1 MNSNVFLLILLCYF
15 SLSFFL
21 LNLNDILMKSFAVSE
36 QKLEIAI
43 DYAHFISP
51 LNQDNQVK
59 VLLKYLQSNI
69 NDITEINN
77 KSINAIMKVYST
89 NGTLLK
95 TTSFPDG
102 FAYNSSQPVQLA
114 TNIVD
119 DSITSINATLQ
130 ITNLEKTQPL
140 SNPVTINLNLGEIID
155 K

>member
-1 MNSNVFLLILLCYF
+1 MKSKVFLLILLCYF
-15 SLSFFL
+15 SFAFFP
-21 LNLNDILMKSFAVSE
+21 LNLNDILMKSFAISE
-36 QKLEIAI
+36 QKIEIAI

-69 NDITEINN
+69 KDITEINN

-95 TTSFPDG
+95 TSSFPDG
-102 FAYNSSQPVQLA
+102 FVYNSSQPVQLA

-119 DSITSINATLQ
+119 NSITSINATLQ
-130 ITNLEKTQPL
+130 ITNFEKTQSL
-140 SNPVTINLNLGEIID
+140 SNPVTINLNLGDIVD

>member
-1 MNSNVFLLILLCYF
+1 MNCKVFLLILLCYF
-15 SLSFFL
+15 SLSFFA

-36 QKLEIAI
+36 QKFEIAI

-59 VLLKYLQSNI
+59 ILLKYLQSNI

-102 FAYNSSQPVQLA
+102 FVYNSSQPVPLA

>member
-1 MNSNVFLLILLCYF
+1 MKSKVFLLILLCYF
-15 SLSFFL
+15 SFAFFP
-21 LNLNDILMKSFAVSE
+21 LNLNDILMKSFAISE
-36 QKLEIAI
+36 QKFEIAI

-69 NDITEINN
+69 KDITEINN

-95 TTSFPDG
+95 TSSFPDG
-102 FAYNSSQPVQLA
+102 FVYNSSQPVQLA

-119 DSITSINATLQ
+119 NSITSINATLQ
-130 ITNLEKTQPL
+130 ITNFEKTQSL
-140 SNPVTINLNLGEIID
+140 SNPVTINLNLGDIVD

>member
-1 MNSNVFLLILLCYF
+1 
-15 SLSFFL
+15 
-21 LNLNDILMKSFAVSE
+21 MKSFAISE
-36 QKLEIAI
+36 QKIEIAI

-69 NDITEINN
+69 KDITEINN

-95 TTSFPDG
+95 TSSFPDG
-102 FAYNSSQPVQLA
+102 FVYNSSQPVQLA

-119 DSITSINATLQ
+119 NSITSINATLQ
-130 ITNLEKTQPL
+130 ITNFEKTQSL
-140 SNPVTINLNLGEIID
+140 SNPVTINLNLGDIVD

>member
-1 MNSNVFLLILLCYF
+1 MKSKVFLLILLCYF
-15 SLSFFL
+15 SFPFFS
-21 LNLNDILMKSFAVSE
+21 LNLNDILMKSFAISE
-36 QKLEIAI
+36 QKIEIAI

-69 NDITEINN
+69 KDITEINN

-95 TTSFPDG
+95 TSSFPDG
-102 FAYNSSQPVQLA
+102 FVYNSSQPVQLA

-119 DSITSINATLQ
+119 NSITSINATLQ
-130 ITNLEKTQPL
+130 ITNFEKTQSL
-140 SNPVTINLNLGEIID
+140 SNPVTINLNLGDIVD

>member
-1 MNSNVFLLILLCYF
+1 MSSKVFLLILLCYF
-15 SLSFFL
+15 SLSFFP
-21 LNLNDILMKSFAVSE
+21 LNLNSTLMKSFAISD

-43 DYAHFISP
+43 EYAHFISP

-59 VLLKYLQSNI
+59 VLLKYLQNNI
-69 NDITEINN
+69 NDIPEINN

-95 TTSFPDG
+95 TSSFPDG
-102 FAYNSSQPVQLA
+102 FVYNSSQPVQLA

-119 DSITSINATLQ
+119 NSITSINATLQ
-130 ITNLEKTQPL
+130 ITNLEKTQSL